1 MQILQLDASDQS
13 TTDRK
18 LISAL
23 SLGPLWTLYR
33 YCLCLPHCTSPR
45 HLCCPPLGIAA
56 GVVRQGSV
64 SATSASTFSDS
75 SKPMLPA
82 DGATIAI
89 YCGSGSMN
97 GLKVYLGRHM
107 KSTYLVVAVVAL
119 TACATPPVEEEFQFS
134 SGGVATM
141 YKDGTARYQGPNL
154 SAFSKWTKLETGE
167 YKVTWP
173 NSSRETRCYPSG
185 REC

>member
-1 MQILQLDASDQS
+1 
-13 TTDRK
+13 
-18 LISAL
+18 
-23 SLGPLWTLYR
+23 
-33 YCLCLPHCTSPR
+33 
-45 HLCCPPLGIAA
+45 
-56 GVVRQGSV
+56 
-64 SATSASTFSDS
+64 
-75 SKPMLPA
+75 
-82 DGATIAI
+82 
-89 YCGSGSMN
+89 
-97 GLKVYLGRHM
+97 M

-141 YKDGTARYQGPNL
+141 YKDGTARYEGPNL
-154 SAFSKWTKLETGE
+154 IAFSKWIKLETGE